1 MQVMTQ
7 HREVDMQVMTQHRW
21 IWLLALA
28 LLLAFLVLPQAAS
41 GGVQAPEVT
50 DAKLESVAK
59 AYIQVV
65 AIQEEY
71 RPRIE
76 SAQSAEEAQQ
86 LQQEANQ
93 EMVEAIEAEDGV
105 TLDEYNTIIQA
116 AQMDEQLRTRLNE
129 HIQRELG

>member
-1 MQVMTQ
+1 MQVIA
-7 HREVDMQVMTQHRW
+7 RHRW

-41 GGVQAPEVT
+41 AGVQAPEVN

-105 TLDEYNTIIQA
+105 TVDEYNTIIQA
-116 AQMDEQLRTRLNE
+116 AQMDEELRARLNE
-129 HIQRELG
+129 HIQRERGG

>member
-1 MQVMTQ
+1 MQVMQLKTQ
-7 HREVDMQVMTQHRW
+7 YRW
-21 IWLLALA
+21 IWLLALV
-28 LLLAFLVLPQAAS
+28 LFFAFLMLPQAAS
-41 GGVQAPEVT
+41 GRVQAPEVS

-59 AYIQVV
+59 AYIEVV

-76 SAQSAEEAQQ
+76 AAQSPEEAQQ

-93 EMVEAIEAEDGV
+93 EMVEAIEAQDNV

-116 AQMDEQLRTRLNE
+116 AQMDEELGARLSA